1 MNKNIKFTTIF
12 YYLALKCED
21 SVNDNMGIVQKDLGM
36 KTSSK
41 QNALYI

>member
-36 KTSSK
+36 KTSSNK
-41 QNALYI
+41 MHSIY